1 MSNNKKI
8 TTMQNL
14 GIMLIVCGV
23 LAFMLAMNFIEEE
36 NDILT
41 GLGVVLF
48 LLGLLSIYVGIALLV
63 SLWMLIAIPVIA
75 FLFCLPEHRYY

>member
-1 MSNNKKI
+1 ME
-8 TTMQNL
+8 NL

-23 LAFMLAMNFIEEE
+23 LAFMLAMDFMEEE

-41 GLGVVLF
+41 VLGVVLF

-63 SLWMLIAIPVIA
+63 SLWMLIAIPAIA